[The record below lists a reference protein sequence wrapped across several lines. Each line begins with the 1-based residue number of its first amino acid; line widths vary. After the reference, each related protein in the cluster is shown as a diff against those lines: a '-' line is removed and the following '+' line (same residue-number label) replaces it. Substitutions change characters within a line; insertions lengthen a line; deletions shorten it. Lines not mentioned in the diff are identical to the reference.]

1 MESEITKESLI
12 NKILELKPKKKSV
25 LKDRSIDLI
34 NFTKLRIRIQPHCI
48 IYFYT
53 NGDIPSSKIFE
64 LNDGDFDIVINHFYI
79 TE

>member
-34 NFTKLRIRIQPHCI
+34 NFTKLRIRIQRHLI
-48 IYFYT
+48 TLFY
-53 NGDIPSSKIFE
+53 NEGDIPMSKNFK